1 MSDTATIERPAL
13 TRQIERALDCT
24 VKVAR
29 LYKKHGQ
36 PPVFHATKTVY
47 NPPRQRVRLAA
58 SAFSPARYVCGRC
71 GLLFVAF
78 TNERCQCKVRT
89 KKP

>member
-1 MSDTATIERPAL
+1 MSDTATIVRPAVAK
-13 TRQIERALDCT
+13 RIERAIECT

-47 NPPRQRVRLAA
+47 NPPRQRMRLAT
-58 SAFSPARYVCGRC
+58 SAFVPARYVCGRC
-71 GLLFVAF
+71 GLLFVAP
-78 TNERCQCKVRT
+78 TNERCQCKVKVR
-89 KKP
+89 